1 MFSWRGSTWRKE
13 KYLSVKIWISGQESA
28 SYVLRS
34 VEIFRVPA
42 VKTRVHGLFFT
53 DLWKDILYV
62 SDIEQLELTKAACRI
77 HFINDSSDPVHVLI
91 WQSYKLNPWIKSQN

>member
-1 MFSWRGSTWRKE
+1 M
-13 KYLSVKIWISGQESA
+13 YC
-28 SYVLRS
+28 VLRKSS
-34 VEIFRVPA
+34 VFLLSKHEFMDF
-42 VKTRVHGLFFT
+42 FFT